1 MLHKKIFLKVSLFLY
16 LALLPVW
23 CSASFGGLYH
33 SMGYSDIQVKEKK
46 VQNEPKGSSIQATID
61 GHFLSIVFLENLGQ
75 VEIKVTSVTGGEVQ
89 TQTTPT
95 PFGVDFYIYNTGD
108 FVVTFTLSNGDEYY
122 GEFSITD

>member
-1 MLHKKIFLKVSLFLY
+1 MKTKRIFLLFCFMLT
-16 LALLPVW
+16 AAW
-23 CSASFGGLYH
+23 CQADGLIGTP
-33 SMGYSDIQVKEKK
+33 SNVLIKENI
-46 VQNEPKGSSIQATID
+46 VQGTPKGSSIQATID

-75 VEIKVTSVTGGEVQ
+75 VEIEVTSVTGGEVQ